1 MEMFRNHIQASQW
14 SVTKVHK
21 LTALYNIC
29 GGCSGDRQAAS
40 KPIPDPAGPGHL
52 VGAAGMMGGGGVW
65 GHPLASC
72 ALWRVQLVAYYH
84 H

>member
-1 MEMFRNHIQASQW
+1 LEMFRNHIQASQR

-29 GGCSGDRQAAS
+29 GGCSGDRWAAS

-52 VGAAGMMGGGGVW
+52 VGAAGMMGGGGVLGW
-65 GHPLASC
+65 E
-72 ALWRVQLVAYYH
+72 VLVGRSD
-84 H
+84 